1 MSAPPEEFQKDETA
15 NQKNNDM
22 QDLFETPETWPAE
35 VAAILLSL
43 PEDAEYTDL
52 ENARIEVQ
60 AHGYDFDYDLSAT
73 PFGLKKI
80 FF

>member
-1 MSAPPEEFQKDETA
+1 
-15 NQKNNDM
+15 M
-22 QDLFETPETWPAE
+22 QDLFNHPETWPAE

-52 ENARIEVQ
+52 ENARAEVQ
-60 AHGYDFDYDLSAT
+60 AYGYDFDYDLSAT